1 MSCSNIFNRKGIESE
16 SFSDRF
22 RELSIQEICQLS
34 PKKTGSEQLGKITF
48 SPCISMRK
56 NLVKH

>member
-1 MSCSNIFNRKGIESE
+1 MPYSNIFNRKAIESE

-22 RELSIQEICQLS
+22 LELSIQETCQLT

-48 SPCISMRK
+48 F
-56 NLVKH
+56 LLH